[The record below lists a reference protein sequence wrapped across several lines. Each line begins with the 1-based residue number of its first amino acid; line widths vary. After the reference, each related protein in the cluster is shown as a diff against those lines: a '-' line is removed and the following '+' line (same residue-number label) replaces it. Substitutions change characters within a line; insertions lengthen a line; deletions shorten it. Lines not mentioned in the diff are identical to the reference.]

1 MSSASIKKNTV
12 YNIIKTASTILF
24 PIITFPYISRVL
36 QPDNIG
42 KINFGLSIVSYF
54 SLIASLGITTYAIR
68 ECSGVRNDKDKLSRT
83 ASQIFSINIVST
95 IVAYLALALTLIFYH
110 KLDHY
115 RILIIIQSFSI
126 VATTLGADWL
136 NSAMEDFR
144 YITLRAIAFQIVSL
158 ILMFIFI
165 HQPEDYMKYALVSL
179 LSSAGA
185 SIVNIWY
192 RRRYCRVCFTLK
204 IEWKKH
210 MTPILLLFA
219 MILAQTLF
227 NNVDV
232 TMIGIIIGDTEVGYY
247 STAHKIMNLINQVAA
262 SICWVLMPRLSLYF
276 AKQDFSEINKLLRKT
291 LAFNLTI
298 GLPCITG
305 VCMLAKDIILVVA
318 GSSYLPAVPVLQI
331 LMIAFAF
338 MLVGGNFW
346 GNEIL
351 LPSKQ
356 EKYFMIVCCISTV
369 VNIAANSVI
378 IPLYGAKGAAATTA
392 FSEMLMFVLLLCRK
406 DKRIVLKHLYKIV
419 IPPAVGCI
427 AIMIICAVMSCVQQL
442 WLRLFL
448 SVASSVTVFF
458 IIQLLMK
465 NDIVIYVYNSIK
477 NKIRSG
483 GQKI

>member
-1 MSSASIKKNTV
+1 MNRKSLKANTIFNAVKTCSSIA
-12 YNIIKTASTILF
+12 F
-24 PIITFPYISRVL
+24 PLITFPYVSRVL
-36 QPDNIG
+36 LAENVG

-68 ECSGVRNDKDKLSRT
+68 ECSGVRNDKDRLSKT

-95 IVAYLALALTLIFYH
+95 VAAYLALALTLIFYH
-110 KLDHY
+110 KLDQH
-115 RILIIIQSFSI
+115 RLLIIIQSFSI

-144 YITLRAIAFQIVSL
+144 YITLRTIAFQMVSF

-165 HQPEDYMKYALVSL
+165 HKPEDYMKYALISL

-185 SIVNIWY
+185 SMANIWY
-192 RRRYCRVCFTLK
+192 RRRYCRVYFTLK
-204 IEWKKH
+204 IEWKRH
-210 MTPILLLFA
+210 MTPVLLLFA

-227 NNVDV
+227 NNVDI

-247 STAHKIMNLINQVAA
+247 SSAHKIMNLINQVVA
-262 SICWVLMPRLSLYF
+262 SICWVLMPRLSFYF
-276 AKQDFSEINKLLRKT
+276 AEQDFSEINRLLRRT
-291 LAFNLTI
+291 LAFNLTV

-305 VCMLAKDIILVVA
+305 VCMLAKDIILVAA
-318 GSSYLPAVPVLQI
+318 GYGYLPAVPVLQI
-331 LMIAFAF
+331 LMLAFAF
-338 MLVGGNFW
+338 MLVGGNFL

-351 LPSKQ
+351 LPSRQ
-356 EKYFMIVCCISTV
+356 EKYFMVVCCIATA

-378 IPLYGAKGAAATTA
+378 IPLYGAEGAAATTA

-406 DKRIVLKHLYKIV
+406 DKRIVLKPLYKLV
-419 IPPAVGCI
+419 IPPVVGCI
-427 AIMIICAVMSCVQQL
+427 AIVVCCAVMSGVQQL

-465 NDIVIYVYNSIK
+465 NDIVLYVYNSIK
-477 NKIRSG
+477 SKIRSG
-483 GQKI
+483 GQEI